1 MKAFYL
7 ITATVSLLFIGMVAV
22 SIFTVPIPAEK
33 DCLVVRGVVESIY
46 EAGDKDV
53 VFQLKDQKNTYYVNR
68 GLELGLDLQTLKSDL
83 VNKEVLIKYPD
94 HFSSGHISKIEAADK
109 IIYSEL
115 KQ

>member
-7 ITATVSLLFIGMVAV
+7 VSAVVSLLFLGVVAV
-22 SIFTVPIPAEK
+22 SILKVPVPAEK

-53 VFQLKDQKNTYYVNR
+53 VFQLKDQKNTFYVNR
-68 GLELGLDLQTLKSDL
+68 GLELGLDLNTLKADL
-83 VNKEVLIKYPD
+83 LNKEVLIKYPD
-94 HFSSGHISKIEAADK
+94 HFASGHISKIEAAGK

-115 KQ
+115 KD